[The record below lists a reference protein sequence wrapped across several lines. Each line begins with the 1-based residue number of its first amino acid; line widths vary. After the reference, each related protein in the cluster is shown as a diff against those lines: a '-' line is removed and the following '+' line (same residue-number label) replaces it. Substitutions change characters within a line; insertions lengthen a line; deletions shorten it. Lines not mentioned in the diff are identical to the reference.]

1 MTNIFNL
8 NRYVEAQNATYRRA
22 GQELCSGR
30 KISHWM
36 WFIFPQLEGLGKSET
51 AYYFSIKS
59 LDEAEEY
66 LRHPLLGIR
75 LRECSEIVLNLEGVS
90 ISDIFGYPNNLKFHS
105 SMTLFAVLGGK
116 ESVFQ
121 AILNKYF
128 DGAPDES
135 TLKILNQLGFNR
147 SNINLLPPDREDDG
161 FSIFAQ
167 RVAKSGKVKCGD
179 SFAVDFIEDE
189 RILVLAVADGVSS
202 SPCDWKASETACEAL
217 LERFKS
223 ASGNVPQRMVN
234 AATKA
239 HNAVREIEGRC
250 SGSITSLTF
259 VVWETSV
266 EEIHVLNVGDSR
278 VYLGLDSVLE
288 QITSDDVQ
296 PVILKRNGE
305 LVLQAG
311 VPVFMRGV
319 TRSLGQT
326 EALEFAVATH
336 EFKSNHILLLVS
348 DGISKNEAFTSE
360 FPSIFSSANISEK
373 LAGLVAAN
381 SSRNKDDATLI
392 AVWHSVVDQ
401 SKRSVYEDC
410 VDAGTDFR
418 SADLSPIEM
427 VEFIK
432 ADLIA
437 KITENENDAVNAL
450 LDYSDKFGLR
460 FDRDFLSSFLSL
472 VIKQGTDRLLV
483 ARIRD
488 LIRKAH

>member
-1 MTNIFNL
+1 MTKFDL
-8 NRYVEAQNATYRRA
+8 QRFLSAQTESYETAHK
-22 GQELCSGR
+22 ELSSGLKR
-30 KISHWM
+30 SHWM
-36 WFIFPQLEGLGKSET
+36 WFIFPQLEGLGKTET

-66 LRHPLLGIR
+66 LRHPVLGIR
-75 LRECSEIVLNLEGVS
+75 LRECSEIVLNLEGIS
-90 ISDIFGYPNNLKFHS
+90 ISDIFGYPDNLKFHS
-105 SMTLFAVLGGK
+105 SMTLFATLDGK

-128 DGAPDES
+128 DGAPDETS
-135 TLKILNQLGFNR
+135 LKILRQLGFNK
-147 SNINLLPPDREDDG
+147 SNINSLPTFREGDR

-167 RVAKSGKVKCGD
+167 RVAKSGKAKCGD
-179 SFAVDFIEDE
+179 SFAIEFIEEE
-189 RILVLAVADGVSS
+189 RLLVLTVADGVSS

-239 HNAVREIEGRC
+239 HNAVREIEGQC

-259 VVWETSV
+259 VVWETSS

-278 VYLGLDSVLE
+278 VYLGIDSVLE

-305 LVLQAG
+305 VVLQAG

-319 TRSLGQT
+319 TRSLGQI
-326 EALEFAVATH
+326 EALEFTVATH

-360 FPSIFSSANISEK
+360 FPSIFSSANISKK
-373 LAGLVAAN
+373 LAELVAAN

-392 AVWHSVVDQ
+392 AVWHSVADQ
-401 SKRSVYEDC
+401 SKRSVYEAC

-418 SADLSPIEM
+418 PASLSAIEI
-427 VEFIK
+427 VEFTK
-432 ADLIA
+432 PDLIA

-450 LDYSDKFGLR
+450 LDYADKFGLR
-460 FDRDFLSSFLSL
+460 FERDFLSSFLSL
-472 VIKQGTDRLLV
+472 VIKQGTDRQLV

>member
-1 MTNIFNL
+1 MTKFDL
-8 NRYVEAQNATYRRA
+8 QRFLSAQTESYETAHK
-22 GQELCSGR
+22 ELSSGLKR
-30 KISHWM
+30 SHWM
-36 WFIFPQLEGLGKSET
+36 WFIFPQLESLGKSET

-59 LDEAEEY
+59 LDEAKEY
-66 LRHPLLGIR
+66 LSHPLLGVR
-75 LRECSEIVLNLEGVS
+75 LRECAEIVLNLDGIS
-90 ISDIFGYPNNLKFHS
+90 ISDIFGYPDYLKFHS
-105 SMTLFAVLGGK
+105 SMTLFAAFDRK

-121 AILNKYF
+121 AVLNKYF

-135 TLKILNQLGFNR
+135 SLKILKHLFFNR
-147 SNINLLPPDREDDG
+147 SNINSLPPDPEDGG
-161 FSIFAQ
+161 FSVFAQ
-167 RVAKSGKVKCGD
+167 RVAKSGKAKCGD
-179 SFAVDFIEDE
+179 SFAVEFIEE
-189 RILVLAVADGVSS
+189 KRLLVLAVADGVSS

-217 LERFKS
+217 LERFRS

-239 HNAVREIEGRC
+239 HNAVRQIEGQC

-259 VVWETSV
+259 VVWDTSS

-278 VYLGLDSVLE
+278 VYLRIDDVLE

-326 EALEFAVATH
+326 EALEFTVATH

-360 FPSIFSSANISEK
+360 FPSIFSSANISEN
-373 LAGLVAAN
+373 LAELVAAN
-381 SSRNKDDATLI
+381 SSRNEDDATLI

-418 SADLSPIEM
+418 SAGLSPIEM

-437 KITENENDAVNAL
+437 TITENENDTVNAL
-450 LDYSDKFGLR
+450 LNYVDKFGLR
-460 FDRDFLSSFLSL
+460 FDRDVLSSFLSL